1 MILMIKKIALI
12 LFLLGVSI
20 QLNAQDTAYILQSE
34 NFDQTLFRKL
44 NGHRTGFLDL
54 TVPISEKPVPFAL
67 LITPLSL
74 YVSSRFTD
82 NYYDENSAALL
93 GTSNALTVAATL
105 LTKETVRRKRPMLSM
120 DNIYFD
126 KDFFKRNDRFSF
138 PSGHASISFSIATSL
153 TLRYP
158 DNPYLITGLYLRAL
172 VVSFGRIYIGAHY
185 PADVLVGALIGTG
198 SAFLVNSLRK
208 DIIKFKADIF
218 NQEERKEIGS
228 DKVNQF
234 VLLGSMIAL
243 DLVNTFIFGTQS
255 KISKNMHIDFGSVG
269 GANTFKFTYSF

>member
-1 MILMIKKIALI
+1 MLKKIGLI
-12 LFLLGVSI
+12 LLLSAVSFN
-20 QLNAQDTAYILQSE
+20 LNAQDTASIYSSD
-34 NFDQTLFRKL
+34 NFDQSLFRKL

-54 TVPISEKPVPFAL
+54 SVPISEKPVPLTL
-67 LITPLSL
+67 LIMPLSL

-93 GTSNALTVAATL
+93 SASNTVTIAATL
-105 LTKETVRRKRPMLSM
+105 LTKVIVKRNRPMLSM

-126 KDFFKRNDRFSF
+126 KDFFKRNDRYSF
-138 PSGHASISFSIATSL
+138 PSGHSSISFSTATSL

-158 DNPYLITGLYLRAL
+158 DNPYLIAGLYLRAV

-208 DIIKFKADIF
+208 DLIKFKADIF

-234 VLLGSMIAL
+234 VLLGSIVAL
-243 DLVNTFIFGTQS
+243 DLVNTFILGREST
-255 KISKNMHIDFGSVG
+255 ISKNMRIDFGSNG
-269 GANTFKFTYSF
+269 SSNTFNFTYSF

>member
-1 MILMIKKIALI
+1 MLKKIGLI
-12 LFLLGVSI
+12 LLLSAVSFN
-20 QLNAQDTAYILQSE
+20 LNAQDTAYIYSSD
-34 NFDQTLFRKL
+34 NFDQSLFRKL

-54 TVPISEKPVPFAL
+54 SVPISEKPVPLTL
-67 LITPLSL
+67 LIMPLSL

-93 GTSNALTVAATL
+93 SASNTVTIAATL
-105 LTKETVRRKRPMLSM
+105 LTKIIVKRNRPMLSM

-126 KDFFKRNDRFSF
+126 KDFFKRNDRYSF
-138 PSGHASISFSIATSL
+138 PSGHSSISFSTATSL

-158 DNPYLITGLYLRAL
+158 DNPYLIAGLYLRAV

-208 DIIKFKADIF
+208 DLIKFKADIF

-234 VLLGSMIAL
+234 VLLGSIVAL
-243 DLVNTFIFGTQS
+243 DLVNTFILGREST
-255 KISKNMHIDFGSVG
+255 ISKNMRIDFGSNG
-269 GANTFKFTYSF
+269 SNNTLNFTYSF